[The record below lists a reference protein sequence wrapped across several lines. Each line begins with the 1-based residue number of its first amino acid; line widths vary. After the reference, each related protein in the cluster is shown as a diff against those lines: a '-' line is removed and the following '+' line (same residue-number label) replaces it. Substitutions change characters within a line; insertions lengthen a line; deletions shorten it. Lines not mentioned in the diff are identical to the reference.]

1 MTAIG
6 WVVLTKIYF
15 FMFRSV
21 NKVVHRR
28 RLPSGGVPGFT
39 IMEMMI
45 STIIVG
51 LLFGMLAKF
60 QYESL
65 NNMAMS
71 TDKSVINKDMRLLT
85 SQMSDDA
92 RYANFFVLYSAY
104 AVTSRSSSSQE
115 LGQANSGDF
124 VVFVFYGSPPSGGLF
139 NVRPVSEIVGYYR
152 APYQSNQTTLDPI
165 TNQPTSLG
173 LEPVRRF
180 DISVANGTLA
190 ASQYLE
196 ATNIPTGGTS
206 TTLEALLPND
216 SQSTID
222 AAPIVVQ
229 LAQGLADGCLFHNFW
244 GKSIMI
250 NGQIVQGNNYLSTQD
265 TYNFTISPRG

>member
-1 MTAIG
+1 MSSPLNPTS
-6 WVVLTKIYF
+6 
-15 FMFRSV
+15 FRSRL
-21 NKVVHRR
+21 RR
-28 RLPSGGVPGFT
+28 YGAPGFSL
-39 IMEMMI
+39 MEMMV
-45 STIIVG
+45 STIVIG

-65 NNMAMS
+65 NNMALS

-104 AVTSRSSSSQE
+104 AVASRSTASQE
-115 LGQANSGDF
+115 LGMANSGDF

-139 NVRPVSEIVGYYR
+139 NVRPVSELVGYYR
-152 APYQSNQTTLDPI
+152 APYQANQTTLDPI
-165 TNQPTSLG
+165 TDQPTSLG

-180 DISVANGTLA
+180 DLSVANGTLA
-190 ASQYLE
+190 ANQYLE
-196 ATNIPTGGTS
+196 STNIPSGGTS
-206 TTLEALLPND
+206 TTLEALLPNAN
-216 SQSTID
+216 QSTID

-229 LAQGLADGCLFHNFW
+229 LAQGLSDGCLFHNFW

>member
-1 MTAIG
+1 MSRP
-6 WVVLTKIYF
+6 TK
-15 FMFRSV
+15 SA
-21 NKVVHRR
+21 NLRR
-28 RLPSGGVPGFT
+28 PLRLRGAPGFT
-39 IMEMMI
+39 LMEMGI
-45 STIIVG
+45 STLIVA

-65 NNMAMS
+65 NNMALS
-71 TDKSVINKDMRLLT
+71 TDKSIINKDMRLLT

-104 AVTSRSSSSQE
+104 AVASRSTASQE

-124 VVFVFYGSPPSGGLF
+124 VVFVFYGSAPSGGAF
-139 NVRPVSEIVGYYR
+139 NVCPVSEIVGYYR
-152 APYQSNQTTLDPI
+152 APYQSNQTSLDPI

-180 DISVANGTLA
+180 DLSVANGTLA
-190 ASQYLE
+190 ANQYLE
-196 ATNIPTGGTS
+196 ATNVPTGGTS
-206 TTLEALLPND
+206 TTLEALLPNA

-222 AAPIVVQ
+222 AHPIVVQ